1 MLHSIN
7 HELGLFVLSAGRG
20 FTCLGFDVALE
31 WATGVAE
38 WMSQN
43 GEDCEKP
50 NLKLRGTKEGYEQ
63 YRRILDRGG
72 AFNRRTGK
80 RCNIELTPQLVGL
93 EGYRIEVVDRDNQRR
108 RFWVGKSMGWL
119 PIHLEIARC
128 NSSGG
133 PAVSGA
139 PFKHVRVVRR

>member
-7 HELGLFVLSAGRG
+7 EERGLFVLSAGRG

-31 WATGVAE
+31 WATGVAD
-38 WMSQN
+38 WIKQN
-43 GEDCEKP
+43 GEDCEMP
-50 NLKLRGTKEGYEQ
+50 SHELRGTKEGFEQ
-63 YRRILDRGG
+63 YRRIMDRGG

-80 RCNIELTPQLVGL
+80 RCTIELTPQLVGL
-93 EGYRIEVVDRDNQRR
+93 EGYRIEVVDRDDQRR

-119 PIHLEIARC
+119 PCHLEIAKS

-139 PFKHVRVVRR
+139 PFKHVRVIRR